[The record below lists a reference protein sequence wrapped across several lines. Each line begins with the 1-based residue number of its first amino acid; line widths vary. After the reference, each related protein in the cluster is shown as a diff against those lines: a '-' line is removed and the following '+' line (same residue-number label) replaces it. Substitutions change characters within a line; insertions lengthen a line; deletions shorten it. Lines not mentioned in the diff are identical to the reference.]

1 MPVARSTLR
10 DHLALRGVQR
20 RKQRGGSVPS
30 VIVGYTLDVAKSHR
44 QHRLGAFERLNL
56 ALFIYAQN
64 HCIFW
69 WMQVQ
74 TYNIPYFFDKKW
86 IAGKLEML
94 LPVRFQ
100 SEYLPDAMY
109 CGFRYPRVFCDLPN
123 TPMRAI
129 LRFALQGLA
138 HQSRNPL
145 IADRAWPSRTQFVM
159 QPTDPLRHKSSP
171 PLTNGGLGQAEP
183 RGDRQIAFSPC
194 THQDDPRSHHQSC
207 RERSGSRHSLQL
219 FFLLSGQNQFGFGS
233 SHGHRHLHCASEMPI
248 GTAILMPLING
259 T

>member
-64 HCIFW
+64 HCVFR

-74 TYNIPYFFDKKW
+74 TYNIPYFFYKKW

-100 SEYLPDAMY
+100 SERLPDAVHR
-109 CGFRYPRVFCDLPN
+109 GLRYPRVLGDLPN
-123 TPMRAI
+123 TPMGAV
-129 LRFALQGLA
+129 LRFALQGLV
-138 HQSRNPL
+138 HQSRHPL

-159 QPTDPLRHKSSP
+159 QPADSLHQKSSP
-171 PLTNGGLGQAEP
+171 PLTHGGLGQSEP
-183 RGDRQIAFSPC
+183 RGDRQVTFAPG
-194 THQDDPRSHHQSC
+194 THQDD
-207 RERSGSRHSLQL
+207 
-219 FFLLSGQNQFGFGS
+219 
-233 SHGHRHLHCASEMPI
+233 
-248 GTAILMPLING
+248 
-259 T
+259 